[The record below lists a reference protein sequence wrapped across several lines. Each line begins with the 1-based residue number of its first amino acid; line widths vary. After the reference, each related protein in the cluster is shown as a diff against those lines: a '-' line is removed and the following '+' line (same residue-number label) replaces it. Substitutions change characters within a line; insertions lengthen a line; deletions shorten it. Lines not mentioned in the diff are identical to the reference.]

1 MVVERRIRLKDIDYY
16 LGFELKYGSD
26 GMLEKLDN
34 SYFDLGDIS
43 IMIKEF
49 ENSYDKDKE
58 KYIYI
63 KDNSYMNDIIYL
75 YDRFPFISYIKD
87 IIYAIDK
94 TPSTIG
100 YIKKDEILD
109 YIKRFNIEINK
120 WDKNSAICPLLYK

>member
-16 LGFELKYGSD
+16 LGFELKYDSD
-26 GMLEKLDN
+26 GMLTKLDN

-58 KYIYI
+58 KYIYT
-63 KDNSYMNDIIYL
+63 KDNSYMNDVIYL

-120 WDKNSAICPLLYK
+120 WDKKSAICPLLYE